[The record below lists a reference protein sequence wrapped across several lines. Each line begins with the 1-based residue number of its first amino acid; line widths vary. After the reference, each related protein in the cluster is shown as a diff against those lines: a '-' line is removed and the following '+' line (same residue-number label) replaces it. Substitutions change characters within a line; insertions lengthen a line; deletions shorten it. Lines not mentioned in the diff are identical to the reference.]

1 MNVYRAILFLTA
13 ALLALTTLNA
23 LRLPNGYVL
32 LVKSVAMGLARYSAY
47 YHRHKSW
54 LTAAGMLSLALFVAP
69 WNFIQVDTKSGN
81 YISLM
86 VGAVFVRLAIN
97 MRPTTSQSNKQNRSS
112 SVP

>member
-1 MNVYRAILFLTA
+1 MNDE
-13 ALLALTTLNA
+13 
-23 LRLPNGYVL
+23 RLPDHSFPYSGSAGVDNPERAQAPQRLRIVS
-32 LVKSVAMGLARYSAY
+32 KSVAMGYSAY

-86 VGAVFVRLAIN
+86 VGAVFVRPAIN